1 MSLCYTVTPKTPFFN
16 FGVTKKPLYIEP
28 MLHHYTKIP
37 VKFEKNSIYGVTKV
51 IL

>member
-1 MSLCYTVTPKTPFFN
+1 MTLHVTAKSLFSI

-37 VKFEKNSIYGVTKV
+37 VKFKKNSIIWCNVTKV
-51 IL
+51 IP